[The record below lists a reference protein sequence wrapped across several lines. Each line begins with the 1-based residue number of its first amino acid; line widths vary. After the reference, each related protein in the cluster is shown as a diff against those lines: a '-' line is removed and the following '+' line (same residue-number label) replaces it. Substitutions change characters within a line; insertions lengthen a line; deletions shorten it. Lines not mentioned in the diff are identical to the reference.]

1 MGISCVLMLGLCAP
15 SYSFITQEQHHHH
28 QQDTRVPASQ
38 FPDLIH
44 FWSTLWSCADIMNAF
59 CLQAKQRAME
69 DMTPGQASTLARN
82 ERQIEKIQV
91 HP

>member
-1 MGISCVLMLGLCAP
+1 
-15 SYSFITQEQHHHH
+15 
-28 QQDTRVPASQ
+28 
-38 FPDLIH
+38 
-44 FWSTLWSCADIMNAF
+44 MNAF

-91 HP
+91 HPKSDRTQSCGY